1 MEIDNAELEAE
12 IKKRE
17 RLGSCEVCDQ
27 NEAKYTCPKCE
38 LHTCSLNC
46 SRIHKKELECDGIRD
61 KTKYI
66 PVKKMTPMDFMND
79 YYFLEEATRFTKE
92 IKTNWKVKCT
102 KKLSNKFIKLKKAAN
117 QRNIKLFLL
126 NSSLNKRKKNLSFYD
141 PKADSIIWHVE
152 LNFTNADFKTRL
164 KVNENTKI
172 VDSIQSIID
181 KDENKKLEF
190 YKAQGM
196 SRLKVLLKAEGLKR
210 NQNRYFDLNIKKSLK
225 SNLSGKVVIEYPS
238 ISVVMDHCTDGYEL
252 IMSDDETIQAEQKE
266 FVKTLQ
272 EEVFT
277 RKVGEN
283 PMFIIKP
290 EEVPIFADVLNDD
303 NQKQAESSGNPQ
315 QSPTK
320 SVITKDTD
328 AKPDDDEEIQPENY
342 FF

>member
-1 MEIDNAELEAE
+1 MEVENIELEEE

-17 RLGSCEVCDQ
+17 RFGSCEVCDQ
-27 NEAKYTCPKCE
+27 NQSKYTCPKCE

-46 SRIHKKELECDGIRD
+46 SKIHKKELECDGIRD

-92 IKTNWKVKCT
+92 IKTNWKVKST
-102 KKLSNKFIKLKKAAN
+102 KKLSNKFIKLKKAAQ

-126 NSSLNKRKKNLSFYD
+126 NSSLNKRKKNFSFYD
-141 PKADSIIWHVE
+141 PKADSIVWHVE
-152 LNFTNADFKTRL
+152 LNFSNADFKTRI
-164 KVNENTKI
+164 KVNENTKV

-181 KDENKKLEF
+181 KVENKQLEF
-190 YKAQGM
+190 YKAKGM
-196 SRLKVLLKAEGLKR
+196 SKLKVLLKAEGLKR
-210 NQNRYFDLNIKKSLK
+210 NQNRYFDLNINKSFK

-238 ISVVMDHCTDGYEL
+238 ISVIMDHCTDGYEL

-277 RKVGEN
+277 RKVGDN
-283 PMFIIKP
+283 PMFIVKP

-303 NQKQAESSGNPQ
+303 KEVKNTGNSQ

-320 SVITKDTD
+320 LAVVKDTD
-328 AKPDDDEEIQPENY
+328 VKVDDDEEISPQNY